1 MLPHTYFSLG
11 LVLRFGIL
19 IRFVK
24 VREVFLRL
32 SL

>member
-1 MLPHTYFSLG
+1 MLPHTYFFFG

-24 VREVFLRL
+24 VREVFCAFE
-32 SL
+32 S